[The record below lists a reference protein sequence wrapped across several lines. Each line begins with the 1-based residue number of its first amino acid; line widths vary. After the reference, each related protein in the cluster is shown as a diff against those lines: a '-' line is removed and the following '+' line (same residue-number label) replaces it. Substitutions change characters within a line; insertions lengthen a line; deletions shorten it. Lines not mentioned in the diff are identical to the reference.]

1 MFLIR
6 PGKTVLI
13 AAACALGLSAG
24 KEAVHAQSVINQS
37 PDAFV
42 RSHRDANPGYRTEE
56 VRVMLRGRALV
67 LHAVLPARVSNSG
80 PVVFYSSG
88 SGGWHGFDQ
97 HVATALAERGIPVFG
112 ISTHTYL
119 KKFYSQD
126 RPATFAAV
134 AADYTELIRR
144 SQALAGGNGS
154 RPVILAG
161 WSLGAGY
168 APLVACDAGVRPG
181 LSGVI
186 SISLSR
192 DNETTLSL
200 PNRLLSRLTGKTIG
214 PSFDV
219 SEYLNRAAPVPV
231 AIIQAGKDRGASP
244 QQAQKLISQTNADA
258 GSSLRLFAVTEA
270 RNHSFKD
277 AGAEFD
283 QVLDEA
289 LGWIGTKTPTI
300 LTVGS
305 LQTGKAPATDSQ
317 FFTSPPRWGGERGKG
332 LHAHSSPSPFPSP
345 KRSGK
350 HGFIRWLAHSQY

>member
-6 PGKTVLI
+6 PGKTVLM

-24 KEAVHAQSVINQS
+24 SAVVHAQSVINQS
-37 PDAFV
+37 PDIFV
-42 RSHRDANPGYRTEE
+42 RSHHDANPGYRNEE
-56 VRVMLRGRALV
+56 VPVMLRGRALV
-67 LHAVLPARVSNSG
+67 LHAVLPARVSNGG

-112 ISTHTYL
+112 ISMHSYL
-119 KKFYSQD
+119 KTFYSDD

-144 SQALAGGNGS
+144 SQALAGGYGS

-168 APLVACDAGVRPG
+168 APLVACDAGIRPV

-192 DNETTLSL
+192 DNETTLSV
-200 PNRLLSRLTGKTIG
+200 PNRLLSRLIRKTIG

-219 SEYLNRAAPVPV
+219 SEYLSCAAPVPV

-244 QQAQKLISQTNADA
+244 QGAQKLISQTNADS
-258 GSSLRLFAVTEA
+258 GSWLRLFAVTEA

-277 AGAEFD
+277 ARAEFD
-283 QVLDEA
+283 QTLDEV

-300 LTVGS
+300 LKVGS
-305 LQTGKAPATDSQ
+305 LQTGQGAGNRLAA
-317 FFTSPPRWGGERGKG
+317 FHIPRRGGERGEG
-332 LHAHSSPSPFPSP
+332 LHAHSSPSPFPP
-345 KRSGK
+345 PRS
-350 HGFIRWLAHSQY
+350 